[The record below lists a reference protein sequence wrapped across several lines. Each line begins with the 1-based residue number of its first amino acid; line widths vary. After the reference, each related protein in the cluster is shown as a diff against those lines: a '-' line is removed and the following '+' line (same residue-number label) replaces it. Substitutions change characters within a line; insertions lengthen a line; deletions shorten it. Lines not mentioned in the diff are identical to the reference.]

1 MSTCSCHDKEKH
13 SLLPAA
19 YRIISITRHTPQEWN
34 FRVEVDFPARWGQF
48 VEVSLPCV
56 GEAPISVSDCGEG
69 WIDLLIRNVGKVT
82 GALFTLREG
91 DRVWLRGCYGN
102 GYPVDAFRHK
112 SLVVIAGGTGV
123 APVKGLMRYFVENPQ
138 EINQLDMIFGYKNR
152 DCVLYKQEMA
162 NWHRHHNLILT
173 LDEGEADERYRTGRV
188 TDHLAALTF
197 EDISTMQAIVVGPP
211 VMIKFTVQML
221 LEKGLQPEQI
231 WVDYERRMACAVGK
245 CGHCRM
251 GDVYVCVDGPVF
263 NYAMARQFAD

>member
-112 SLVVIAGGTGV
+112 SLVV
-123 APVKGLMRYFVENPQ
+123 
-138 EINQLDMIFGYKNR
+138 
-152 DCVLYKQEMA
+152 
-162 NWHRHHNLILT
+162 
-173 LDEGEADERYRTGRV
+173 
-188 TDHLAALTF
+188 
-197 EDISTMQAIVVGPP
+197 
-211 VMIKFTVQML
+211 
-221 LEKGLQPEQI
+221 
-231 WVDYERRMACAVGK
+231 
-245 CGHCRM
+245 
-251 GDVYVCVDGPVF
+251 
-263 NYAMARQFAD
+263 